1 MEILGDCWAA
11 MIIQLKT
18 VVLAALAA
26 SLFSCPV
33 QAVDWTQFRG
43 PNHDG
48 TSPEKILTKWPQT
61 GLRQIWKA
69 PLQDGFSALT
79 VGGGK
84 AFTLVAREAQG
95 AHQEVCVALDANSGR
110 ELWSVPLGVAQYDDG
125 GNKGTPDNDGGDGPR
140 STPTYDDGKVYTYSS
155 RMVLQCLDAA
165 TGKQIWACN
174 VIKEHAGRNIHW
186 ESAASPL
193 IDGDLVFIAGGGAG
207 QSLLAFDKHDGHVVW
222 QGQDDKMT
230 HSTPVA
236 ATLSG
241 QRQIIFYTQ
250 SGLISLV
257 PQTGAVL
264 WRFPFR
270 YSGSAAISPVVSG
283 DMVYCSAGYGIGS
296 SACRISKS
304 ANGFTAAQVWHQ
316 PANVIASHWSTPVC
330 ANGYLY
336 GIFGQAKFGQAP
348 LKCVEM
354 ATGRVLWSQDGFG
367 PGGCTL
373 ADGHVLVLSDAGDLV
388 LVKATPTAYTE
399 VARSHVLAGK
409 CWNYASI
416 SNGRI
421 YARST
426 KEGVSLDASIK

>member
-1 MEILGDCWAA
+1 M
-11 MIIQLKT
+11 MIKFKT
-18 VVLAALAA
+18 VLLAALGT
-26 SLFSCPV
+26 SLFSCRV
-33 QAVDWTQFRG
+33 QAVDWTQYRG

-48 TSPEKILTKWPQT
+48 TSPEQILTNWPQT

-69 PLQDGFSALT
+69 PLQNGFSALT

-84 AFTLVAREAQG
+84 AFTLVSREVEG
-95 AHQEVCVALDANSGR
+95 ADQEVCVALDANSGR
-110 ELWSVPLGVAQYDDG
+110 ELWSVPLGVAEYDDG
-125 GNKGTPDNDGGDGPR
+125 GNKGAANNDGGDGPR
-140 STPTYDDGKVYTYSS
+140 STPAYDDGKVYAYSS
-155 RMVLQCLDAA
+155 RMVLQCLAA
-165 TGKQIWACN
+165 GTGKKIWACN
-174 VIKEHAGRNIHW
+174 LIKEHDGRNIHW

-193 IDGDLVFIAGGGAG
+193 IDGDLVFVAGGGVG
-207 QSLLAFDKHDGHVVW
+207 QSLLAFDKHDGRVVW
-222 QGQDDKMT
+222 RGQDDKMT

-236 ATLSG
+236 ATLLG

-250 SGLISLV
+250 SGLVSVV

-264 WRFPFR
+264 WRYPFR
-270 YSGSAAISPVVSG
+270 YSGSAAMSPVVSG
-283 DMVYCSAGYGIGS
+283 DLVYCSAGYGIGS

-304 ANGFTAAQVWHQ
+304 AGGFTATQLWYQ
-316 PANVIASHWSTPVC
+316 PASVIASHWSTPVC

-373 ADGHVLVLSDAGDLV
+373 VDGHVLVLSDAGDLV
-388 LVKATPTAYTE
+388 LVKATPAAYTE

-409 CWNYASI
+409 CWNSAGI

-426 KEGVSLDASIK
+426 KEGVSLDASVK

>member
-1 MEILGDCWAA
+1 MGDSNAA
-11 MIIQLKT
+11 MTNNFKT
-18 VVLAALAA
+18 IALAA
-26 SLFSCPV
+26 WGASLFCCQV
-33 QAVDWTQFRG
+33 HAVDWTQFRG

-48 TSPEKILTKWPQT
+48 ASPEKILTVWPEA
-61 GLRQIWKA
+61 GLRQIWKT
-69 PLQDGFSALT
+69 PLNDGFSALT
-79 VGGGK
+79 IGGGK
-84 AFTLVAREAQG
+84 AFTLVTREVDG
-95 AHQEVCVALDANSGR
+95 ADQEVCVALDANSGQ
-110 ELWSVPLGVAQYDDG
+110 ELWSVALGVAQFDAG
-125 GNKGTPDNDGGDGPR
+125 GDKGTPDNNGGDGPR

-155 RMVLQCLDAA
+155 RMVLQCFDAG
-165 TGKQIWACN
+165 TGKQIWTCDL
-174 VIKEHAGRNIHW
+174 IKQHAGRNIHW

-193 IDGDLVFIAGGGAG
+193 IDGDLVFVEGGGMG
-207 QSLLAFDKHDGHVVW
+207 QALLAFDKHDGHMVW

-236 ATLSG
+236 VTILD

-250 SGLISLV
+250 SGLVSV
-257 PQTGAVL
+257 MPQTGAVL

-270 YSGSAAISPVVSG
+270 YAGSAAISPVVSG

-296 SACRISKS
+296 RACRISKS
-304 ANGFTAAQVWHQ
+304 GSGFTATQLWHQ
-316 PANVIASHWSTPVC
+316 PANIIASHWSTPVC

-354 ATGRVLWSQDGFG
+354 ATGNVLWSHDGFG

-373 ADGHVLVLSDAGDLV
+373 VDGNVLVLSDAGDLV
-388 LVKATPTAYTE
+388 LVKATPAAYTE
-399 VARSHVLAGK
+399 VARNHVLAGK

-426 KEGVSLDASIK
+426 KEGVSLDVAAK